1 MSESENPNLAGTYA
15 PTVYFIDD
23 SATMREV
30 IKIAFRRENF
40 HVVTCH
46 DATSALAQFEENPPD
61 VVISDVIMPGK
72 DGYEVCQFIK
82 EHSEFGATP
91 VILMSGV
98 VNRTVAEK
106 AMAVKADDLIRKP
119 FQPLELVTRVRNLL
133 NLDPVAASPAP
144 ALASVANPLQDVFAN
159 LTPPGF
165 PPPSAEL
172 AEPRADVRGDV
183 RADVRG
189 EARAEVR
196 DEARAEVRDNAR
208 AEAPAAVPA
217 ETWNTAR
224 ATAVAPSPRP
234 AAAQRSTASPSA
246 VTRSDAPTSPDTQK
260 LRNEITRLDLLVK
273 KLQAELLA
281 ERQYCVALEAH
292 IKTLQESD

>member
-46 DATSALAQFEENPPD
+46 DAPSALAQFEENPPD

-144 ALASVANPLQDVFAN
+144 ALASAANPLQDVFAN

-165 PPPSAEL
+165 PPPAAESAEMRP
-172 AEPRADVRGDV
+172 EV
-183 RADVRG
+183 RA
-189 EARAEVR
+189 EART
-196 DEARAEVRDNAR
+196 EVRDNAR
-208 AEAPAAVPA
+208 AEAPAAMPA

-224 ATAVAPSPRP
+224 ATAVAPSSRP
-234 AAAQRSTASPSA
+234 AAKTSHASPAA
-246 VTRSDAPTSPDTQK
+246 VTRSEAPTSPDSQK

>member
-46 DATSALAQFEENPPD
+46 DAPSALAQFEENPPD

-144 ALASVANPLQDVFAN
+144 ALASAANPLQDVFAN

-165 PPPSAEL
+165 PPP
-172 AEPRADVRGDV
+172 AEPAEQRAEVRAEVRG
-183 RADVRG
+183 
-189 EARAEVR
+189 EVR
-196 DEARAEVRDNAR
+196 DEARAEVH
-208 AEAPAAVPA
+208 AEAPAAMPA

-224 ATAVAPSPRP
+224 ATAGAPSPRP
-234 AAAQRSTASPSA
+234 AAAQRSTAPPSTVA
-246 VTRSDAPTSPDTQK
+246 RSEAPTSPDTQK